1 MLDKNAQI
9 KAEKE
14 GKRKQTTKAMIKN
27 QSRKGYILIPLFMN
41 NHFFYDTWMK
51 SVYSARPMQNV
62 CIFQG
67 GGIPLRFGTK

>member
-1 MLDKNAQI
+1 MFDKNAQI

-14 GKRKQTTKAMIKN
+14 GKRKQRTKAMIKN
-27 QSRKGYILIPLFMN
+27 QSPTGYILILLFMN
-41 NHFFYDTWMK
+41 SHFFYDTSMK
-51 SVYSARPMQNV
+51 PVYSARPMQNV

>member
-41 NHFFYDTWMK
+41 NHFFYDT
-51 SVYSARPMQNV
+51 
-62 CIFQG
+62 
-67 GGIPLRFGTK
+67 